1 MLCVKNTSNNIIRIE
16 RGGIIKKKILT
27 AVLSFVLM
35 AVLPL
40 LSLRAVNDSIDN
52 AEGKPQM
59 NKVSEPS
66 EKKDVS
72 DISAPKK
79 LSSDEN
85 TFIIL
90 DTSSGQKITVSDEE
104 FCIGALAYEMPP
116 SFETEALKA
125 QCTACYT
132 RFCRIRTNERQ
143 NPDKEMK
150 GADFKA
156 DLSKGEY
163 YLSNEILKER
173 WGDLYDECYQKINA
187 AVDDVFRYVMTD
199 SDGNCI
205 DAAYHA
211 ISGGQTE
218 NAKDIFGNEDE
229 HLISVASPWDKL
241 VENYQSEYEFS
252 DEEFQKTILSKEKDA
267 DFSSGPEKVIGK
279 VQRTPAGTVESIV
292 IGGKS
297 ISGTDMRSLFSLR
310 SANFSI
316 THQDGKFRIIV
327 LGYGHGV
334 GMSQCGANAMAE
346 QGADYQ
352 QILKHYYA
360 EISLIRKSQT

>member
-132 RFCRIRTNERQ
+132 RFCRIRTNEIPRTRMLIGGSQ
-143 NPDKEMK
+143 QE
-150 GADFKA
+150 
-156 DLSKGEY
+156 
-163 YLSNEILKER
+163 
-173 WGDLYDECYQKINA
+173 
-187 AVDDVFRYVMTD
+187 AVALEAV
-199 SDGNCI
+199 S
-205 DAAYHA
+205 A
-211 ISGGQTE
+211 
-218 NAKDIFGNEDE
+218 
-229 HLISVASPWDKL
+229 
-241 VENYQSEYEFS
+241 
-252 DEEFQKTILSKEKDA
+252 TITHSQHD
-267 DFSSGPEKVIGK
+267 
-279 VQRTPAGTVESIV
+279 GTVVGEGEGHLWGEAEAHAVGDVQFHI
-292 IGGKS
+292 
-297 ISGTDMRSLFSLR
+297 
-310 SANFSI
+310 A
-316 THQDGKFRIIV
+316 TH
-327 LGYGHGV
+327 
-334 GMSQCGANAMAE
+334 
-346 QGADYQ
+346 
-352 QILKHYYA
+352 
-360 EISLIRKSQT
+360 